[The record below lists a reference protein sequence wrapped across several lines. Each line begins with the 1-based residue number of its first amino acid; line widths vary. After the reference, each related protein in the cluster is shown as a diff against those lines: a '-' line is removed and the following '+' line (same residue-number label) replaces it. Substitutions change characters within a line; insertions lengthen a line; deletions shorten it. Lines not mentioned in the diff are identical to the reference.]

1 MRGHITKRG
10 RKWACVFD
18 APPDGSGKRK
28 RRWLSG
34 FTTRKAAE
42 AALSDALASM
52 QKGAYTEPTK
62 ETVATFMRRW
72 LQSAKASVRPAT
84 WATYETLAEKHIIR
98 ALGAVLLQ
106 QLSVPQLNTFYAD
119 LLETG
124 RRDGKGGLSPRTV
137 HHIHAVIRRALGAA
151 VRWQLL
157 ARNVADLADPPQGAK
172 TSMRV
177 WSSAEVAAFLASVRE
192 DRLYGV
198 YVLALTT
205 GMRRSE
211 LLGLVWR
218 DVDFDAA
225 RLQVRQTLIS
235 VNFKAQLS
243 EPKTDAGRRAIDLDP
258 GTVGAI
264 RTHRSHQ
271 LEERFALGLGRP
283 GPDDFVFTAPTG
295 EALHPALFS
304 DAFERHVKASGL
316 PLIPFHSVRHTS
328 ATLALAAGVHPKVV
342 QERLGHA
349 SVAITLD
356 LYSHSVPSLQIDAAA
371 KMGELLFA
379 SGGAH

>member
-42 AALSDALASM
+42 AALSDALASL
-52 QKGAYTEPTK
+52 QRGAYTEPTK

-98 ALGAVLLQ
+98 ELGGVLLQ

-119 LLETG
+119 LLDHG

-137 HHIHAVIRRALGAA
+137 HHDHAVIHCALDAA

-157 ARNVADLADPPQGAK
+157 ARNVADQADPPRGAK
-172 TSMRV
+172 KPMRV
-177 WSSAEVAAFLASVRE
+177 WSSEEVGAFLAHVGA
-192 DRLYGV
+192 DRLYGT

-205 GMRRSE
+205 GLRRSE
-211 LLGLVWR
+211 LLGLAWR
-218 DVDFDAA
+218 DLDLDGA
-225 RLQVRQTLIS
+225 RLQVRQTMIS

-243 EPKTDAGRRAIDLDP
+243 EPKTDAGRRAVDLDP
-258 GTVGAI
+258 GTVGI
-264 RTHRSHQ
+264 LRSHRARQ
-271 LEERFALGLGRP
+271 LEERIALGLGRP
-283 GPDDFVFTAPTG
+283 APDDFVFAAPTG
-295 EALHPALFS
+295 EPLHPALFS

-328 ATLALAAGVHPKVV
+328 ATLALAAGVHPKIV
-342 QERLGHA
+342 QERLGHSSI
-349 SVAITLD
+349 SVTLD
-356 LYSHSVPSLQIDAAA
+356 LYSHSVPGMQAEAAVKIA
-371 KMGELLFA
+371 AGVF
-379 SGGAH
+379 GG